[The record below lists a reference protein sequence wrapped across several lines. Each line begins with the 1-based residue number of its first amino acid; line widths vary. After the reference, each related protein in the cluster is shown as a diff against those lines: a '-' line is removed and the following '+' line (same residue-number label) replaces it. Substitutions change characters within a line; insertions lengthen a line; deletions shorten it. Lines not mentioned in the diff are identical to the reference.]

1 MKDNK
6 LLQFIDDMLYFR
18 KHGDK
23 EGMAA
28 LLKEGE
34 GQQVNMKDAAE
45 SLLSIVDDLTVYIDT
60 VQAVDEVRLLTVI
73 ESLPLDIQKSIA
85 EKFSE
90 DEDDLINSKGE
101 NN

>member
-18 KHGDK
+18 KHQDK